1 MGVER
6 QGGGQVSQARIRED
20 TTSLLQALLDYT
32 EGLPPLQD
40 NCVITIDLSYYD
52 EVPIDYQ
59 PKGFKDSEILQVP
72 NGKKKAG
79 FTSYINETIPKV
91 QGRSNVAT

>member
-1 MGVER
+1 MGVDR
-6 QGGGQVSQARIRED
+6 QGGGQVSQARIKED

-72 NGKKKAG
+72 NGKK
-79 FTSYINETIPKV
+79 
-91 QGRSNVAT
+91 RSWIY

>member
-1 MGVER
+1 MGVEK
-6 QGGGQVSQARIRED
+6 QGEEQVSQAKIKED
-20 TTSLLQALLDYT
+20 TTSLLQALLDHT
-32 EGLPPLQD
+32 DGLPPLQD

-72 NGKKKAG
+72 KGK
-79 FTSYINETIPKV
+79 
-91 QGRSNVAT
+91 

>member
-6 QGGGQVSQARIRED
+6 QGGGQVSQAKIKED
-20 TTSLLQALLDYT
+20 TTSLLQALLDHT

-59 PKGFKDSEILQVP
+59 PEGFKDSEILQVP
-72 NGKKKAG
+72 NGK
-79 FTSYINETIPKV
+79 
-91 QGRSNVAT
+91 